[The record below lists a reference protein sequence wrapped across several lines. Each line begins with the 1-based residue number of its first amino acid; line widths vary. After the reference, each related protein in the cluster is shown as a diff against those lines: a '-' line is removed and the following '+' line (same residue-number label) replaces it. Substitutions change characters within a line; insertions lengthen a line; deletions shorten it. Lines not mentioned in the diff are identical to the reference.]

1 MQEDMKD
8 KDVDEAENTENC
20 IETQGEEETKT
31 HGFIENT
38 QDSDKHESNAH
49 NSENITNEEVK
60 VEAKDEITQP
70 TKTIDPEGDISA
82 KLDSDVTDKYEEG
95 EETKKSISESTKG
108 DGNCV
113 NESMEE
119 AGEEEEAD
127 KKDVG
132 ETSGLTKDDS
142 PSKKKKK
149 KKKKKSKKIDNCEN
163 FNIK

>member
-1 MQEDMKD
+1 MDQTDVHEETQEDTKG
-8 KDVDEAENTENC
+8 KDVEEAENTEYS

-31 HGFIENT
+31 HGFIKNT

-108 DGNCV
+108 NSNCV
-113 NESMEE
+113 NESTEE

-127 KKDVG
+127 KKRHW
-132 ETSGLTKDDS
+132 
-142 PSKKKKK
+142 
-149 KKKKKSKKIDNCEN
+149 
-163 FNIK
+163 